1 MKVLILGYSDLCRRK
16 IIPLLNKKFNKIK
29 FCVCSK
35 TQKRKSVEAYE
46 WYRSYKV
53 ALEKSKADL
62 VYISLIN
69 SQHYYWAKKF
79 LEKKYHV
86 IIDKPATLNIKQAKD
101 LVKLARRKKRL
112 LSEAVVFNYHHQ
124 INKAIKEINSLKSL
138 IHLDAKF
145 IIPGFPKKNWHNFEK
160 YGGGCLADMGPY
172 AAAVFRIFISKN
184 MRNASF
190 FSACK
195 RNLNGVSTNFNV
207 DIVADKKSFSG
218 YFSHNG
224 EYENSITLIS
234 EQKSVTISRAF
245 SPPNDMNLT
254 LQVNKGNIVKNKK
267 LKSDDAF
274 FNYFKKIITIL
285 KTKKFE
291 TSYQDL
297 LTDSFFREK
306 LCLTKNIIKI

>member
-124 INKAIKEINSLKSL
+124 INKAIKEINSLKNL
-138 IHLDAKF
+138 THVHARF
-145 IIPGFPKKNWHNFEK
+145 VIPKFPKKNFHNFKK
-160 YGGGCLADMGPY
+160 YGGGCLLDMSPY

-184 MRNASF
+184 IKKVTFLSSF
-190 FSACK
+190 K
-195 RNLNGVSTNFNV
+195 ENQNGVNENFDV
-207 DIVADKKSFSG
+207 KIVVGKKSFSG

-224 EYENSITLIS
+224 EYENTLTLFT
-234 EQKSVTISRAF
+234 KRKNVTINRVF
-245 SPPNDMNLT
+245 SPPNDIDLT
-254 LQVNKGNIVKNKK
+254 LQVNEGNISKEKK
-267 LKSDDAF
+267 LKRDDTF
-274 FNYFKKIITIL
+274 FNYFKKIITLL
-285 KTKKFE
+285 KAKKFGN
-291 TSYQDL
+291 SHQDL
-297 LTDSFFREK
+297 LKDSFFREK
-306 LCLTKNIIKI
+306 LCLKKNIIKI